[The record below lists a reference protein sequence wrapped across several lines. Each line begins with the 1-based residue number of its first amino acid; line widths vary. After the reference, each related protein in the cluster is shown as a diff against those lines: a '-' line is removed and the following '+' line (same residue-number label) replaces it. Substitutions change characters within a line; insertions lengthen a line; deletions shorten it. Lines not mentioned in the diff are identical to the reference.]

1 MSMMKVYLSLRKQY
15 NLVNKI
21 KCSNNF
27 KMSKADPAILNYHNK
42 NGLKELWPKI
52 KNLKKDIVERSWK
65 GYKHD
70 NILTLRIEFKRK
82 L

>member
-1 MSMMKVYLSLRKQY
+1 
-15 NLVNKI
+15 
-21 KCSNNF
+21 
-27 KMSKADPAILNYHNK
+27 MSKADPAILNYHNK

-52 KNLKKDIVERSWK
+52 KNLKKDIMERSWK